1 MLPQF
6 ASNAVRSAL
15 RLLDGAEHDVEHEV
29 EHVAPVEERLH
40 EAISALHRTADSL
53 DRHVEVLEGLAATL
67 PALTDA
73 VARLSVQ
80 LTELIGLA
88 APLEAAEREVSAIGH
103 LFHRRGR
110 RGAAGADD
118 PQP

>member
-15 RLLDGAEHDVEHEV
+15 RLLDGAEHEV
-29 EHVAPVEERLH
+29 EEHAPGEEQVH
-40 EAISALHRTADSL
+40 EAASALHRAADSL
-53 DRHVEVLEGLAATL
+53 DRHVEVLEGLAGSL

-73 VARLSVQ
+73 VVRLSEQ

-88 APLEAAEREVSAIGH
+88 APLEAAERELSGIGH
-103 LFHRRGR
+103 LFHRRAR
-110 RGAAGADD
+110 HSGAAGDGD
-118 PQP
+118 PQA

>member
-1 MLPQF
+1 MNCNTTHYRANSSSVPG
-6 ASNAVRSAL
+6 
-15 RLLDGAEHDVEHEV
+15 D
-29 EHVAPVEERLH
+29 P
-40 EAISALHRTADSL
+40 
-53 DRHVEVLEGLAATL
+53 TL